1 MFPEESDS
9 LEVISMPCKL
19 FPGNIN
25 ADAAVIQLEFEINI
39 AESFLTEHF
48 AIRKFKSIQI
58 LIFYV
63 HIYIAVCLGER
74 FKHKCFDKVKT
85 QYFELFIFILK
96 LLFS

>member
-1 MFPEESDS
+1 MCSKETDF
-9 LEVISMPCKL
+9 LQVISMPCKL

-25 ADAAVIQLEFEINI
+25 ADAAVIQLKLEINI

-63 HIYIAVCLGER
+63 HIYIAVGLGET
-74 FKHKCFDKVKT
+74 FKPKCLDKVKT
-85 QYFELFIFILK
+85 
-96 LLFS
+96 